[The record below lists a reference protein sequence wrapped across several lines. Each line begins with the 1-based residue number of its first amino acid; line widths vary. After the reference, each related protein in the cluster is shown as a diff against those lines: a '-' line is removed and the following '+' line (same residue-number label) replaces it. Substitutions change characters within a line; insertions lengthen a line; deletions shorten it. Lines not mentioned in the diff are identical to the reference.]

1 MQNLRNIDV
10 INRLSKVCGTMLMHE
25 TSNNDSITQVAE
37 ICALLDILT
46 QDYTEKFKEHEID
59 YFDLRYMLETMQNTP
74 DQIDWLWEDLI
85 DGIKDLQCFAD
96 GELLLYR
103 QMTQSAYT
111 DSDLFEFELQ
121 IEGKES

>member
-1 MQNLRNIDV
+1 MINIRNIDV
-10 INRLSKVCGTMLMHE
+10 INRLAKVCGIMLVNE
-25 TSNNDSITQVAE
+25 TSNSDSKTQVAE

-46 QDYTEKFKEHEID
+46 QDYTEKFKEHDID

-103 QMTQSAYT
+103 QMTQAAYT
-111 DSDLFEFELQ
+111 DGDLFEFEIQ
-121 IEGKES
+121 IEGEES